1 MHSLYLV
8 YTGSLIAS
16 MLTSTLLAGL
26 LWIKGGQTAGRI
38 PLILFCLGNASWTLG
53 HWLIQSSGSL
63 PAVSADIGVALVD
76 LSPCVAAV
84 YLHFALV
91 FSHQKKCL
99 AMRAAL
105 AAGYISTVL
114 ISLTAIVL
122 RSGTIAVWLG
132 FSHFY
137 FYTGFAWV
145 VALSTVFLSGTGHWV
160 LFQKFRSANG
170 KYKRQLLAV
179 LCSGIWG
186 LCASS
191 GLLHASVGLNVFPY
205 QVLLLPAYTL
215 FLVYGILRYELMA
228 FNRWFRQGLTW
239 VLLLAVISLVV
250 TLLMSLLVKLG
261 ITDFHP
267 ISLGIIWLG
276 TLISFLIAYG
286 LYQPLQK
293 LATRWVYPGAELDA
307 ARLDHWRERLSEGK
321 NWQQLKK
328 IAEQLFA
335 EHVQHAAF
343 VEFAGIG
350 AGRSESIN
358 SAYDFVCSRSAGTWL
373 CEARQQSDVWDAAT
387 PGVRFSGEVFAA
399 MLTSAANQLQQA
411 LELADERAKQLQ
423 QSHLAE
429 LGRLSASIAHELRNP
444 LNIIAMA
451 NTGSEVQH
459 KPEIDTQ
466 LDRANRLVTE
476 LLDYAGEIKIHKE
489 NINIADICSTVLSL
503 YEQVHN
509 PKSDCPVEFVMDVSS
524 EMFAYA
530 DPHKLQQVLVNL
542 IDNAIVA
549 VKPLQD
555 PVICIQ
561 AVSDERGVRIKVCD
575 NGSGIEQDNWTSIF
589 QPFCGGYQSGTGL
602 GLAIVKRITDAH
614 GGSIH
619 YRPLN
624 PAAGQWFS
632 SCFEIFL
639 PKGSEILSPDPSNQR
654 TAHDQ

>member
-16 MLTSTLLAGL
+16 ILTSTLLAEL
-26 LWIKGGQTAGRI
+26 LWVKGGQTAGRI

-53 HWLIQSSGSL
+53 HWLVQSSGSL
-63 PAVSADIGVALVD
+63 PAVSAGIGVALID
-76 LSPCVAAV
+76 LSPIVAAV

-99 AMRAAL
+99 ATRTAL
-105 AAGYISTVL
+105 VAGYISTAL

-122 RSGTIAVWLG
+122 QSGNIAAWLG
-132 FSHFY
+132 FPHFY

-145 VALSTVFLSGTGHWV
+145 VAVSTVLLSGTGHWI
-160 LFQKFRSANG
+160 LFQKFRTATG

-191 GLLHASVGLNVFPY
+191 GLLHASVGLEIFPY
-205 QVLLLPAYTL
+205 QVMLLPAYTL
-215 FLVYGILRYELMA
+215 FLVYGILRYELMD

-321 NWQQLKK
+321 NWQQLKE
-328 IAEQLFA
+328 IAEKLFA

-343 VEFAGIG
+343 VEFGGIDTD
-350 AGRSESIN
+350 RSESIN
-358 SAYDFVCSRSAGTWL
+358 SAYDFVCSLSASTWL
-373 CEARQQSDVWDAAT
+373 CGARQQSDVWNAAT

-411 LELADERAKQLQ
+411 LELADERAKKLE

-429 LGRLSASIAHELRNP
+429 LGRLAASIAHELRNP
-444 LNIIAMA
+444 LNIISMA
-451 NTGSEVQH
+451 NSGSEVEH

-476 LLDYAGEIKIHKE
+476 LLDYAGEIKIDKK
-489 NINIADICSTVLSL
+489 NINIADMGSSVLSL
-503 YEQVHN
+503 YEQIHN
-509 PKSDCPVEFVMDVSS
+509 PQSDSAVEFVMDVSS
-524 EMFAYA
+524 DLIVYA

-549 VKPLQD
+549 VKSLND
-555 PVICIQ
+555 PVICIR
-561 AVSDERGVRIKVCD
+561 ASSDEEGVRIGVCD
-575 NGSGIEQDNWTSIF
+575 NGTGIEPEKWTSIF
-589 QPFCGGYQSGTGL
+589 QPFCSGHQSGTGL
-602 GLAIVKRITDAH
+602 GLAIVKRIVDAH
-614 GGSIH
+614 GGSIN
-619 YRPLN
+619 YKPLN

-632 SCFEIFL
+632 SCFEIFFPMAPDL
-639 PKGSEILSPDPSNQR
+639 PNSAPSKPR
-654 TAHDQ
+654 DAHG